1 MFFFFSLK
9 WNTSYK
15 ILLNIFVLLYF
26 QFYKEMLSNC
36 GLNYWTCVIDMF
48 ESLTYVKQEYL
59 LDLKLLFSFIMI
71 SSPAVLDKI
80 LDLLEL

>member
-1 MFFFFSLK
+1 
-9 WNTSYK
+9 
-15 ILLNIFVLLYF
+15 
-26 QFYKEMLSNC
+26 
-36 GLNYWTCVIDMF
+36 MF